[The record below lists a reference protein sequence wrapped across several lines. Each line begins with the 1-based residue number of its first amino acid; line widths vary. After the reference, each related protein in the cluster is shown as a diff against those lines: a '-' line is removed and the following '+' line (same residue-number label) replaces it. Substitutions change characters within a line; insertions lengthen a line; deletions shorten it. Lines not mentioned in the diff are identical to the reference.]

1 MLPTNVKFNYPG
13 KKLGL
18 LVNSCMDTRS
28 SQSHCLSSIF
38 SNCATNVV
46 TDFKFKKKKRAKFL
60 IKISMAGKVAQAEKV
75 LDVKPDNY
83 V

>member
-13 KKLGL
+13 KEIGL

-46 TDFKFKKKKRAKFL
+46 TDFKLKKKRAKFL